1 MPCGLPTEAEARM
14 MAEAEAEA
22 EARMMAEAEAEAK
35 ARMMAEAEAEAHA
48 MNESWVAAASPA
60 SEELIV
66 KLLAAVDV
74 MLSPSHANIT
84 EANNWLMQ
92 LADAP
97 ECWPAAL
104 SALERAPSDE
114 AAHIILS
121 LGLSLVRQN
130 RLVGAPTPTALAPVV
145 RRLWAHGGSSTPS
158 PARRQACTLLCAI
171 ATLDP
176 HQLDQLLDWPFGLD
190 ASESS
195 LSLHVLQDVADEVLQ
210 RPLQSKPLAKLLQ
223 EVQPDVVQFLEA
235 AAAEAVTAA
244 QMAPPPIDALPP
256 CPPRLVLC
264 LRCLQAWVHTGI
276 VFSELADLPH
286 LAGALISALSCGGGS
301 GADGAAAAAVAAEVL
316 VELIGSVELL
326 PGRPA
331 AVRWLATELAWRVGP
346 VCSASVTADAQHQ
359 DAPGTNGGL
368 ATAAGIPLLLLQ
380 RAPALHAFARTAH
393 ALLKNEASA
402 LLSPEL
408 RPATEQIVGLLLR
421 TAQQEE
427 DSGGGGGGGG
437 SEAGILLPLW
447 EVLLQPAGWSAV
459 IKAADL
465 PVGGDVVGSGAPAPA
480 LSAFKSSVLV
490 GLAKACLRCARYPRG
505 TNGVGGGSTATE
517 GGDDLA
523 RWRSGEL
530 SETLALCVA
539 GIGQVGSCKLAG
551 GWLHQAIN
559 RGSGGAGED
568 WAELE
573 ATLFCAAALVRACR
587 GSLEPEARTLW
598 NELVSRAMGHLA
610 CPAAAPSPW
619 QEPPL
624 HAAFSLAV
632 AVAEASGECA
642 QVGDGAVFAF
652 GCCLSHI
659 VNPATSP
666 QLAQSA
672 AEALV
677 SICRY
682 AAPSLLTH
690 QPTFPALMASP
701 LFALPPLNTNTLR
714 DGVRLRLLAAHLAVI
729 CAGARSASAPS
740 ATASGVTADA
750 YAMAVERCAE
760 HLDGLHASID
770 AAVAED
776 GEETLEAAV
785 GGVATLCALLLTPRQ
800 SIRDQPAASTSACVR
815 ATSACAIA
823 SDAILTSVLTHAVLI
838 RWLPAL
844 RQAAARGGRCAR
856 SDGVASEAGQMLSLV
871 CIGAAVTIGGD
882 ESLSATSAAA
892 ASGRGAEQA
901 SVTLYASVLTSSIVH
916 CANAFV
922 AHGHIE
928 WLESLNA
935 LLLGETLH
943 REQGDGEAT
952 ETVAAAAAAAVGATG
967 GAAPSATKV
976 LASTIRLPDVQA
988 AILQALGAAAS
999 KIHAAVDDDDLMAPA
1014 LSLASSLLRLS
1025 PEALCQSESALSA
1038 LWNLALVP
1046 LSASYG
1052 ASASV
1057 ESRESALQLLRSLV
1071 ELLGA
1076 HASSGAAGS
1085 PSVSS
1090 QWCTNVAASVRPRM
1104 APLLT
1109 GLLSAIAHAAP
1120 PSAVSPTALLVHALG
1135 RALPAEFRD
1144 AIPRAFASLS
1154 GILTAA
1160 KRVPPPP
1167 KATELMQGALLRQS
1181 ADAEMCVALCTD
1193 FAQVV
1198 RAGMSVRALERY
1210 QR

>member
-1 MPCGLPTEAEARM
+1 MAEAEAQARM
-14 MAEAEAEA
+14 MAEAEAE
-22 EARMMAEAEAEAK
+22 

-74 MLSPSHANIT
+74 MLSPNHANIS

-104 SALERAPSDE
+104 AALERAPSDE
-114 AAHIILS
+114 AAHVIIS

-130 RLVGAPTPTALAPVV
+130 RLVGAPTPTAFAPVV
-145 RRLWAHGGSSTPS
+145 RRFWAHGGSSAPS

-176 HQLDQLLDWPFGLD
+176 HQLDQLLDWPFSLG
-190 ASESS
+190 ASEAS
-195 LSLHVLQDVADEVLQ
+195 LALHVLQDVADEVLQ

-223 EVQPDVVQFLEA
+223 EIEPDVVQFLEG
-235 AAAEAVTAA
+235 AA
-244 QMAPPPIDALPP
+244 QMPPPPIDALPA

-276 VFSELADLPH
+276 VFSELADLPN
-286 LAGALISALSCGGGS
+286 LASALLSALSCGGSS
-301 GADGAAAAAVAAEVL
+301 GADGAVAAAVAAEVL

-331 AVRWLATELAWRVGP
+331 AVRWLTNELAWRVGP
-346 VCSASVTADAQHQ
+346 ACSASASAAAHQQ
-359 DAPGTNGGL
+359 DASGTGGG
-368 ATAAGIPLLLLQ
+368 AAAAAAGIPSLSLVQ
-380 RAPALHAFARTAH
+380 RAPALHAFARAAH
-393 ALLKNEASA
+393 ALLVNEASA

-408 RPATEQIVGLLLR
+408 RPATEQMVGLLLR

-427 DSGGGGGGGG
+427 ESGGGGA
-437 SEAGILLPLW
+437 EDRILLPLW

-459 IKAADL
+459 IKAAD
-465 PVGGDVVGSGAPAPA
+465 PPASAEVVGSGAPASA
-480 LSAFKSSVLV
+480 LSAFKSSVLA
-490 GLAKACLRCARYPRG
+490 GLAKACVRCARYPPG
-505 TNGVGGGSTATE
+505 GAGGGGTATE

-523 RWRSGEL
+523 RWRAGEL
-530 SETLALCVA
+530 SETLALCMA
-539 GIGQVGSCKLAG
+539 GIGQVGCCKMACGWFHNAISMG
-551 GWLHQAIN
+551 G
-559 RGSGGAGED
+559 GGAGEE
-568 WAELE
+568 WGELE
-573 ATLFCAAALVRACR
+573 ATLFCAASLVRACS
-587 GSLEPEARTLW
+587 GSLEAEARTQW
-598 NELVSRAMGHLA
+598 NELVSRAMGQLA
-610 CPAAAPSPW
+610 CPATAHPPW

-624 HAAFSLAV
+624 RAAFSLAV
-632 AVAEASGECA
+632 AVAEASGGRA
-642 QVGDGAVFAF
+642 QAGDGAVFAF
-652 GCCLSHI
+652 GCCLSYVGRSH
-659 VNPATSP
+659 ATSP
-666 QLAQSA
+666 RLAQSA

-682 AAPSLLTH
+682 AGLSLLTH
-690 QPTFPALMASP
+690 QPTFPALLASP
-701 LFALPPLNTNTLR
+701 LFALPPVDTNTHS
-714 DGVRLRLLAAHLAVI
+714 DDIRLRLLAAHLAVL

-740 ATASGVTADA
+740 ATASGGAADA
-750 YAMAVERCAE
+750 HAVAVTRCAE
-760 HLDGLHASID
+760 HLEGLHVSID

-776 GEETLEAAV
+776 GDETLEAAL
-785 GGVATLCALLLTPRQ
+785 GGVTTLCALLLTPRP
-800 SIRDQPAASTSACVR
+800 SIRDQLAASTSASAP
-815 ATSACAIA
+815 ATSASAIA
-823 SDAILTSVLTHAVLI
+823 SDAVLTSVLTHALLT

-844 RQAAARGGRCAR
+844 RQAAAQGGRCAH
-856 SDGVASEAGQMLSLV
+856 SDVVASEAGQMLTLV
-871 CIGAAVTIGGD
+871 CIGAALAIVGGD
-882 ESLSATSAAA
+882 EPLSATSAAA
-892 ASGRGAEQA
+892 VSGRGAEQE
-901 SVTLYASVLTSSIVH
+901 SVTLYASVLSSSIVH

-922 AHGHIE
+922 AHGHTE

-943 REQGDGEAT
+943 REHDGEAT
-952 ETVAAAAAAAVGATG
+952 GTAAAGATG
-967 GAAPSATKV
+967 GGGASATKV

-988 AILQALGAAAS
+988 AILQGLGAAAS
-999 KIHAAVDDDDLMAPA
+999 KIHAGVDDDDLMAPA
-1014 LSLASSLLRLS
+1014 LSLASSLLRFS
-1025 PEALCQSESALSA
+1025 PEALCESESTLSA
-1038 LWNLALVP
+1038 LWNLALAP
-1046 LSASYG
+1046 LSAGYG
-1052 ASASV
+1052 TLASV

-1071 ELLGA
+1071 ELLGTLE
-1076 HASSGAAGS
+1076 ASGS
-1085 PSVSS
+1085 PSNGSSSNSSHCNSSQCNRSPSNSS

-1120 PSAVSPTALLVHALG
+1120 PSAVSPTALLIHALG
-1135 RALPAEFRD
+1135 RALPAEFHD
-1144 AIPRAFASLS
+1144 AIPRALAALG